1 MCGAGEEGRAD
12 SDAADEGQSDKG
24 EGEQLEHEG
33 LQTAKGEHNNDKRIL
48 KTFAGR
54 AVTLIT
60 CRAVRTA
67 AEEASPGHVQKS
79 IILTTRFLPENRGLL
94 RDGNRHGAGAK

>member
-1 MCGAGEEGRAD
+1 MRVSAPRVSAIRAAVRMCGAGEEGRAD
-12 SDAADEGQSDKG
+12 SDAADEGQGDKG

-33 LQTAKGEHNNDKRIL
+33 LLTAKDEQQRQAHFA

-67 AEEASPGHVQKS
+67 AEEASPGHVQKPR
-79 IILTTRFLPENRGLL
+79 LMHET
-94 RDGNRHGAGAK
+94 